1 MDDDTEAPA
10 HARFNQGR
18 LIMLVLGGIFS
29 YHVLWPE
36 GFDATFEWFS
46 ALIGALAFIALFK
59 YKAGIMQVIGAC
71 AVLGLGY
78 SILL

>member
-18 LIMLVLGGIFS
+18 LIMLVLGGIFF
-29 YHVLWPE
+29 LPCALARC
-36 GFDATFEWFS
+36 FDATFEWFS